1 MCKRRRSRPR
11 PQPDRSLT
19 LTPILLDCPE
29 CQHRTYA
36 DYNNYRTISTLDSVF
51 RLTLTIRRCSNPE
64 CSRFLRPYR
73 PEAESHFAL
82 PYHEFGL
89 DVMALV
95 GRLRYAEHRSIPEIY
110 RELTRRGIV
119 LAERTVTNLL
129 DRYDELR
136 ALATA
141 DPRRL
146 EPLLRPQ
153 GRVILA
159 IDGLQPDVGH
169 EVLWIFRDC
178 LSGEILLATSLLSST
193 ATDLADLIDQVRRA
207 LPVPITGVVSD
218 GQESIRKAVAKALD
232 GVPHQ
237 LCHFHYLREAAKPIY
252 EADRHAK
259 KELKKR
265 VRGIR
270 PIERAAEKEAEA
282 EAEEGEG
289 EANAEAEV
297 VRGYCA
303 AVRAALTDDGLPPLA
318 ASGLKLHD
326 RLSRIAASLDHVA
339 ALAGSLPGGLK
350 RLQQLLRRGLE
361 ETAALWPPVREAYK
375 WVKRVARILKNEE
388 GLPAQ
393 KVRRRLVQL
402 LVRMRRAAATTG
414 EPSVRAGLRQ
424 FLKVTKS
431 YWPGLFRCYESADLP
446 RTNNDLEHLFGS
458 HRYHERRA
466 SGRRRASPSLV
477 VMGSARVISGLA
489 TRLRPEEGLVLRPGY
504 VEDWQELRAE
514 LEQRRESRRKQRRF
528 RHDPAAYLK
537 DLEERCLQLSLPS

>member
-1 MCKRRRSRPR
+1 MRRRRRPR
-11 PQPDRSLT
+11 PQPDRALT
-19 LTPILLDCPE
+19 LTPVTVDCPE
-29 CQHRTYA
+29 CRHRTYA
-36 DYNNYRTISTLDSVF
+36 DYNNSRTITTLDGVI
-51 RLTLTIRRCSNPE
+51 RLTLTIRRCPDPA
-64 CSRFLRPYR
+64 CSRFRRPYR
-73 PEAESHFAL
+73 PEAEPHFAL

-95 GRLRYAEHRSIPEIY
+95 GRLRYAEHRSVPEIH
-110 RELTRRGIV
+110 RELTRRGIGV
-119 LAERTVTNLL
+119 ARRTVTNLL

-146 EPLLRPQ
+146 GPLLRRQ

-169 EVLWIFRDC
+169 EVLWVLRDC
-178 LSGEILLATSLLSST
+178 LSGEILLARSLLSST
-193 ATDLADLIDQVRRA
+193 AEDLAGLIDQVRKA

-218 GQESIRKAVAKALD
+218 GQESIRKAVARALE

-270 PIERAAEKEAEA
+270 KIERAAEKG
-282 EAEEGEG
+282 AEEGEDD
-289 EANAEAEV
+289 AEAEV

-303 AVRAALTDDGLPPLA
+303 AVRAALTDDGPPPLA

-326 RLSRIAASLDHVA
+326 RLSRIAASLDRVA
-339 ALAGSLPGGLK
+339 ARAGDLPGGLV
-350 RLQQLLRRGLE
+350 RLRQLLRRGLE
-361 ETAALWPPVREAYK
+361 ETAALFPAVRESYK
-375 WVKRVARILKNEE
+375 WVKRAARILRNEG
-388 GLPAQ
+388 GLAAKQ
-393 KVRRRLVQL
+393 VRRRLVQL
-402 LVRMRRAAATTG
+402 LVRMREAAATG
-414 EPSVRAGLRQ
+414 EPSVRAGLKQ

-431 YWPGLFRCYESADLP
+431 YWPGLFRGYESPDVP
-446 RTNNDLEHLFGS
+446 RTNNDLEHTFGS

-466 SGRRRASPSLV
+466 SGRRRASPGLV

-504 VEDWQELRAE
+504 VEGWRELRAD
-514 LEQRRESRRKQRRF
+514 LERRRESRRKQRRF
-528 RHDPAAYLK
+528 RHDPAAYLAQ
-537 DLEERCLQLSLPS
+537 LERQCLQLTLPA

>member
-1 MCKRRRSRPR
+1 MRKRRRPR
-11 PQPDRSLT
+11 PQPDRALT
-19 LTPILLDCPE
+19 LAPVLLDCPE
-29 CQHRTYA
+29 CRRRTEA
-36 DYNNYRTISTLDSVF
+36 RYNNYRTISTLDGVF
-51 RLTLTIRRCSNPE
+51 RLTLTIRRCPNPA

-73 PEAESHFAL
+73 PEAEPHFAL

-89 DVMALV
+89 DVIDTV
-95 GRLRYAEHRSIPEIY
+95 GRLRYVEHRSIPEIH

-119 LAERTVTNLL
+119 VAQRTVTNLL

-141 DPRRL
+141 DPERL
-146 EPLLRPQ
+146 GPLLRPQ

-169 EVLWIFRDC
+169 EVLWVLRDC
-178 LSGEILLATSLLSST
+178 LSGEILLARSLLSST
-193 ATDLADLIDQVRRA
+193 AKDLAGLITEVRRA
-207 LPVPITGVVSD
+207 LPVPITGAVSD
-218 GQESIRKAVAKALD
+218 GQESIRNAVAMALK

-270 PIERAAEKEAEA
+270 PIERAAEKEAD
-282 EAEEGEG
+282 EGEDD
-289 EANAEAEV
+289 AEAEV

-318 ASGLKLHD
+318 ASGLKLED
-326 RLSRIAASLDHVA
+326 RLSRIAASLDRVA
-339 ALAGSLPGGLK
+339 AQAGALPGGLV
-350 RLQQLLRRGLE
+350 RLRQLLRRGLE
-361 ETAALWPPVREAYK
+361 ETAALFPAVRESYK
-375 WVKRVARILKNEE
+375 WVKRAARILKNEE
-388 GLPAQ
+388 GLPAK
-393 KVRRRLVQL
+393 KVRRRLVQR
-402 LVRMRRAAATTG
+402 LVRMRKAAATTT
-414 EPSVRAGLRQ
+414 EPSVRSGLKQ

-446 RTNNDLEHLFGS
+446 RTNNDLEHTFGS
-458 HRYHERRA
+458 YRYHERRA
-466 SGRRRASPSLV
+466 SGRRRASPGLV

-504 VEDWQELRAE
+504 VEAWQELRAD
-514 LEQRRESRRKQRRF
+514 LERRRESRRKQGRF
-528 RHDPAAYLK
+528 RHDPAAYLAQ
-537 DLEERCLQLSLPS
+537 LEQQCLQLALPA

>member
-1 MCKRRRSRPR
+1 MRKRRRPR
-11 PQPDRSLT
+11 PQPDRALT
-19 LTPILLDCPE
+19 LTPVLLDCPE
-29 CQHRTYA
+29 CRHRTEA
-36 DYNNYRTISTLDSVF
+36 RYNNYRTISTLDGVF
-51 RLTLTIRRCSNPE
+51 RLTLTIRRCPNPA

-73 PEAESHFAL
+73 PEAEPHFAL

-89 DVMALV
+89 DVIDAV
-95 GRLRYAEHRSIPEIY
+95 GRLRYVEHRSIPEIH

-119 LAERTVTNLL
+119 VAQRTVTNLL

-146 EPLLRPQ
+146 EPLLAPQ

-169 EVLWIFRDC
+169 EVLWVLRDC
-178 LSGEILLATSLLSST
+178 LSGEILLARSLLSST
-193 ATDLADLIDQVRRA
+193 AKDLAGLIDQVRRA
-207 LPVPITGVVSD
+207 LPVPITGAVSD
-218 GQESIRKAVAKALD
+218 GQESIRKAVAQALK

-270 PIERAAEKEAEA
+270 PIERAAEGKTEGGEDDAEA
-282 EAEEGEG
+282 EI
-289 EANAEAEV
+289 

-303 AVRAALTDDGLPPLA
+303 AVRAALTDDGLPPLV

-326 RLSRIAASLDHVA
+326 RLSRIAASLDQVA
-339 ALAGSLPGGLK
+339 AKAGALPGGLS
-350 RLQQLLRRGLE
+350 RLRQLLRRGLE
-361 ETAALWPPVREAYK
+361 ETADLFPAVRESYK
-375 WVKRVARILKNEE
+375 WVKRAARILKNEG
-388 GLPAQ
+388 GLAA
-393 KVRRRLVQL
+393 KEVRRRLVQL
-402 LVRMRRAAATTG
+402 LVRMRKAAATTD
-414 EPSVRAGLRQ
+414 EPSVRSGLKQ

-431 YWPGLFRCYESADLP
+431 YWPGLFGCYDSADLP
-446 RTNNDLEHLFGS
+446 RTNNDLEHTFGS
-458 HRYHERRA
+458 HRYHERRS
-466 SGRRRASPSLV
+466 SGRRRASPGLV
-477 VMGSARVISGLA
+477 VMGSVRVISGLA

-504 VEDWQELRAE
+504 VEDWQELRAG
-514 LEQRRESRRKQRRF
+514 LERRREARRKQRRF
-528 RHDPAAYLK
+528 RHDPAAYLTE
-537 DLEERCLQLSLPS
+537 LEQQCLQLTLPP

>member
-1 MCKRRRSRPR
+1 MRRRRRPR
-11 PQPDRSLT
+11 PQPDRDLR
-19 LTPILLDCPE
+19 LTPVLQDCPE
-29 CQHRTYA
+29 CQHRLWARY
-36 DYNNYRTISTLDSVF
+36 DNYRTITTLDGVL
-51 RLTLTIRRCSNPE
+51 RLTLSVRRCHNPD
-64 CSRFLRPYR
+64 CPRFQEPYR
-73 PEAESHFAL
+73 PEAEPHFAL

-95 GRLRYAEHRSIPEIY
+95 GRLRHAEHRSIPEIH
-110 RELTRRGIV
+110 RELTGRGLV
-119 LAERTVTNLL
+119 VSQRTVTNLL

-141 DPRRL
+141 DPERL
-146 EPLLRPQ
+146 GPLLRPQ

-169 EVLWIFRDC
+169 EVLWVLRDC
-178 LSGEILLATSLLSST
+178 LSGEILLARSLLSST
-193 ATDLADLIDQVRRA
+193 AMDLAGLITEVRRA
-207 LPVPITGVVSD
+207 LPVPITGAISD
-218 GQESIRKAVAKALD
+218 GQESIRNAVKRALR

-237 LCHFHYLREAAKPIY
+237 LCHFHYLREAAMPIS

-270 PIERAAEKEAEA
+270 KIERAAEKEAED
-282 EAEEGEG
+282 GEDD
-289 EANAEAEV
+289 AEAEV

-326 RLSRIAASLDHVA
+326 RLSGIAASLDHVA
-339 ALAGSLPGGLK
+339 AAAGCLPGGLV
-350 RLQQLLRRGLE
+350 RLRQLLRRGLE
-361 ETAALWPPVREAYK
+361 ETADLFPAVRESYK
-375 WVKRVARILKNEE
+375 WVKRAARILKNEG
-388 GLPAQ
+388 GLPA
-393 KVRRRLVQL
+393 KRVRRRLVQL
-402 LVRMRRAAATTG
+402 LVRMRKAAATTT
-414 EPSVRAGLRQ
+414 EPSVRAGLKQ

-431 YWPGLFRCYESADLP
+431 YWPGLFRCYESPDVP
-446 RTNNDLEHLFGS
+446 RTNNDLEHTFGS

-466 SGRRRASPSLV
+466 SGRRRGSPGLV

-504 VEDWQELRAE
+504 VEGWQELRAD
-514 LEQRRESRRKQRRF
+514 LERRRESRRKQRRF
-528 RHDPAAYLK
+528 RHDPAAYLAQ
-537 DLEERCLQLSLPS
+537 LERLCLQLALPA

>member
-1 MCKRRRSRPR
+1 MRKRRRPRPR
-11 PQPDRSLT
+11 PDRALT
-19 LTPILLDCPE
+19 LTPVTVDCPE
-29 CQHRTYA
+29 CRHRTYA
-36 DYNNYRTISTLDSVF
+36 DYNNFRTITTLDGVI
-51 RLTLTIRRCSNPE
+51 RLTLTIRRCPDPA

-73 PEAESHFAL
+73 PEAEPHFAL

-95 GRLRYAEHRSIPEIY
+95 GRLRSAEHRSIPEIH

-119 LAERTVTNLL
+119 VSQRTVTNLL

-141 DPRRL
+141 DPERL
-146 EPLLRPQ
+146 GPLLRPQ

-169 EVLWIFRDC
+169 EVLWVLRDC
-178 LSGEILLATSLLSST
+178 LSGEILLARSLLSST
-193 ATDLADLIDQVRRA
+193 AKDLAGLIDQVRRA
-207 LPVPITGVVSD
+207 LPVPITGAVSD
-218 GQESIRKAVAKALD
+218 GQESIRKAVAQALK

-237 LCHFHYLREAAKPIY
+237 LCHFHYLREAAKPIS

-270 PIERAAEKEAEA
+270 KIERAAEQET
-282 EAEEGEG
+282 EGG
-289 EANAEAEV
+289 EDDAEAEV

-303 AVRAALTDDGLPPLA
+303 AVRAALTDDGLPPLSA
-318 ASGLKLHD
+318 PGLTLHG
-326 RLSRIAASLDHVA
+326 RLTDIAASLDRVA
-339 ALAGSLPGGLK
+339 AAAGGLPGGLV
-350 RLQQLLRRGLE
+350 RLRQLLRRGLE
-361 ETAALWPPVREAYK
+361 ETADLFPVVREAYK
-375 WVKRVARILKNEE
+375 WVHRAARILKNEG
-388 GLPAQ
+388 GLPA
-393 KVRRRLVQL
+393 KRVRRRLVQL
-402 LVRMRRAAATTG
+402 LVRMRKAATTTT
-414 EPSVRAGLRQ
+414 EPSVRSGLKQ

-431 YWPGLFRCYESADLP
+431 YWPGLFRCYESSDVP
-446 RTNNDLEHLFGS
+446 RTNNDLEHTFGS

-466 SGRRRASPSLV
+466 SGRRRGSPGLV

-504 VEDWQELRAE
+504 VEGWQELRAD
-514 LEQRRESRRKQRRF
+514 LERWRESRRKQRRF
-528 RHDPAAYLK
+528 RHDPAAYLVQ
-537 DLEERCLQLSLPS
+537 LERQCLQLTLPP

>member
-1 MCKRRRSRPR
+1 MRKRQRRRQRPR
-11 PQPDRSLT
+11 PQPDRALT
-19 LTPILLDCPE
+19 LTPVLLDCPE
-29 CQHRTYA
+29 CRHRTYA
-36 DYNNYRTISTLDSVF
+36 DYHNYRTISTLDGVF
-51 RLTLTIRRCSNPE
+51 RLTLTIRRCPNPA

-73 PEAESHFAL
+73 PEAEPHFAL

-95 GRLRYAEHRSIPEIY
+95 GRLRYVEHRSIPEIH
-110 RELTRRGIV
+110 RELTGRGLI

-141 DPRRL
+141 DPERL
-146 EPLLRPQ
+146 GPLLRPQ

-169 EVLWIFRDC
+169 EVLWVLRDC
-178 LSGEILLATSLLSST
+178 LSGEILLARSLLSST
-193 ATDLADLIDQVRRA
+193 AKDLAGLIDRVRRA
-207 LPVPITGVVSD
+207 LPVPITGAVSD
-218 GQESIRKAVAKALD
+218 GQESIRNAVAMALR

-270 PIERAAEKEAEA
+270 KIERAAEKEAA
-282 EAEEGEG
+282 EGEDD
-289 EANAEAEV
+289 AEAEV

-303 AVRAALTDDGLPPLA
+303 AVRAALTDDGLPPLE

-339 ALAGSLPGGLK
+339 ARAGDLPGGLK

-361 ETAALWPPVREAYK
+361 ETAALFPAVRESYQ
-375 WVKRVARILKNEE
+375 WVKRAARILKNEE
-388 GLPAQ
+388 GLPAKAVQ
-393 KVRRRLVQL
+393 RRLVQL
-402 LVRMRRAAATTG
+402 LVRMRKAAATTG
-414 EPSVRAGLRQ
+414 EPSVRAGLKQ

-431 YWPGLFRCYESADLP
+431 YWPGLFRCYDSADVP
-446 RTNNDLEHLFGS
+446 RTNNDLEQTFGS

-466 SGRRRASPSLV
+466 SGRRRASPGLV

-489 TRLRPEEGLVLRPGY
+489 TRLRPEEGLVLRPDY
-504 VEDWQELRAE
+504 VEDWRELRAD
-514 LEQRRESRRKQRRF
+514 LERRREARRKQRRF
-528 RHDPAAYLK
+528 RHDPAAYLAQ
-537 DLEERCLQLSLPS
+537 LEQQCLQLTFPP